1 MLKDAM
7 EHPGGLE
14 SGSPESPV
22 STDDGGN
29 CPTDRLTSEQS
40 KLILDHFELA
50 GRVAERLSKR
60 HQSSVSDGV
69 DGMVYEA
76 LCIAAQR
83 YDASRG
89 VPFEPYFITFA
100 GQQVVDALRSNGP
113 VSRMASRTWK
123 TTRDNYPSWSPGM
136 PISGE
141 AIAAL
146 AELLD
151 IRESTVHAHL
161 NSVIPPTRLDSYA
174 PAGKEG
180 DIVSLAEAIPDRKED
195 DNTMERRAVALR
207 ELLELLN
214 TDEVIPIVSTV
225 SKTLAKAIGAVEL
238 RLCEFKDDE
247 AGEMMGVTGSMV
259 CQLRKDGR
267 DILGILLGSS
277 SPESFEGKGKR
288 VREKARVLRD
298 MILSGELGE
307 EVRCCLQK
315 LTL

>member
-1 MLKDAM
+1 
-7 EHPGGLE
+7 
-14 SGSPESPV
+14 
-22 STDDGGN
+22 
-29 CPTDRLTSEQS
+29 
-40 KLILDHFELA
+40 
-50 GRVAERLSKR
+50 
-60 HQSSVSDGV
+60 
-69 DGMVYEA
+69 MVYEA

-83 YDASRG
+83 YDPSRG
-89 VPFEPYFITFA
+89 VPPEAFLRTFIR
-100 GQQVVDALRSNGP
+100 QQVVDRLRSNGP
-113 VSRMASRTWK
+113 ISRMPSRTWK
-123 TTRDNYPSWSPGM
+123 AARDICPSWSPGM

-161 NSVIPPTRLDSYA
+161 DAVIPPIRLDSYA
-174 PAGKEG
+174 PAGKDG
-180 DIVSLAEAIPDRKED
+180 DELSVAEVIPDRKED

-214 TDEVIPIVSTV
+214 TEEVVPIVSTV

-238 RLCEFKDDE
+238 RLCGFKDDE
-247 AGEMMGVTGSMV
+247 AGELMGVTGSMV

-267 DILGILLGSS
+267 DILGVLLGSS